1 MKNSKL
7 DHSLVDEVS
16 AYISGSGEADLPAGV
31 IEKAKHHILD
41 TLAAMVSGAR
51 LRPGEMVKK
60 FIRKQAG
67 PREAQVAGSK
77 VITSAIHA
85 AFANGIMAHA
95 DETDDAHSGSYTHPG
110 CAIVP
115 AALSM
120 AEKEGA
126 DGMRFLKGVVAG
138 YEIGCRITQAIGV
151 EQLLGRSRCALSIG
165 ANFGAAAAAASIAR
179 LENKWV
185 NYILSYTSQQASGVY
200 YWMRDEEHMEKA
212 FVFGGA
218 PARNAVTSA
227 VLIQSGCTGV
237 SDPFSGTHNFFKACA
252 PETQPELLAEGLG
265 ERYEIMKAT
274 IKKYSVGL
282 PIQAPLDGLLS
293 LIKKYGIRSGDVESI
308 GAHVHARSAH
318 VVDHD
323 RNMPDIN
330 LQQLLAVDLVDVGLS
345 FETAHSL
352 ERMKDPAVLEVR
364 KRITLMTNQELVP
377 YHSIVEMVTKDGA
390 KFREHVTKVLGRPE
404 SPMTTEMVE
413 EKCRE
418 LVVPILGKE
427 GCQELIDK
435 IRHLE
440 EVSDMRELRPFLAA
454 SSSSKRP
461 KGRVR

>member
-1 MKNSKL
+1 MKNSGS
-7 DHSLVDEVS
+7 DHSLIGKVS
-16 AYISGSGEADLPAGV
+16 AYISGSGERDLPAGV

-41 TLAAMVSGAR
+41 TLAAMVSGSR

-60 FIRKQAG
+60 FIQKQG
-67 PREAQVAGSK
+67 GTREAQVAGSQI
-77 VITSAIHA
+77 ITSAIHA

-126 DGMRFLKGVVAG
+126 GGMRFLKGVVVG
-138 YEIGCRITQAIGV
+138 YDIGCRITQAIGV
-151 EQLLGRSRCALSIG
+151 DNLLSRSRCALSVG
-165 ANFGAAAAAASIAR
+165 ANFGAAAAAASIAG
-179 LENKWV
+179 LENKLV

-218 PARNAVTSA
+218 PARNGVTSA
-227 VLIQSGCTGV
+227 ILMESGFTGV

-265 ERYEIMKAT
+265 ERYEIMCAT

-282 PIQAPLDGLLS
+282 PIQAPLDGLL
-293 LIKKYGIRSGDVESI
+293 LMIKKYGIHARDVESI
-308 GAHVHARSAH
+308 CAHVHARSAH

-330 LQQLLAVDLVDVGLS
+330 LQHLLAVALLDGGLN
-345 FETAHSL
+345 FEAAHSL

-364 KRITLMTNQELVP
+364 KRITLVTNQELVP
-377 YHSIVEMVTKDGA
+377 YHSIVEIVTKDGT
-390 KFREHVTKVLGRPE
+390 KFKEHITTVQGRPE
-404 SPMTTEMVE
+404 SPMNAGMVE

-418 LVVPILGKE
+418 LVVPILGE
-427 GCQELIDK
+427 EHSQDLIDK
-435 IRHLE
+435 IWHLE
-440 EVSDMRELRPFLAA
+440 DVSDMRELRPLLA
-454 SSSSKRP
+454 
-461 KGRVR
+461 G